1 MLSVDSGSSSADVG
15 REDKKTGKPVAIIYS
30 DGRRDGC
37 FIRVDDS
44 KPGNTSTPPIV
55 VQDGEHIA
63 VEPTHDPEG
72 RDVVMIGGK
81 SGSGKS
87 YAARNFAIRYHRLY
101 PDRTVRLISYLEED
115 KTLDAC
121 PFIERVK
128 ADKYTE
134 SPPELKD
141 FDESLTIFDDIE
153 GYEKSDKAIHAA
165 LQQAIDMIA
174 TTGRHNASSL
184 VVCSHLLTDY
194 KRTRLFLGEAHMY
207 IVFPHGCS
215 VSQLS
220 RLLGGYGGADTKDIA
235 KIRSLP
241 TRWVALRT
249 SFPPMVVHENGV
261 YLLHQEDRPKGK
273 GRVQTSTGIEREESD
288 HEEERDAETWRRRAF
303 YEGERYERERG
314 KKRDRDVQ
322 D

>member
-1 MLSVDSGSSSADVG
+1 MLSVDNGMPSADVG
-15 REDKKTGKPVAIIYS
+15 SDRRKSVKPVAIIYS
-30 DGRRDGC
+30 NSGRRDGQ
-37 FIRVDDS
+37 FVSVDDS
-44 KPGNTSTPPIV
+44 KPGNTTTPPV
-55 VQDGEHIA
+55 TVTESEHIA

-101 PDRTVRLISYLEED
+101 PDRPVRLLSYLEED
-115 KTLDAC
+115 KTIDAC
-121 PFIERVK
+121 SFIERI
-128 ADKYTE
+128 DPEKYAN
-134 SPPELKD
+134 SPPKLDNFEK
-141 FDESLTIFDDIE
+141 SLTIFDDIE
-153 GYEKSDKAIHAA
+153 GFEKGNKAIHVA
-165 LQQAIDMIA
+165 LQQVIDMVA

-215 VSQLS
+215 LTQLT
-220 RLLGGYGGADTKDIA
+220 RLLGGYGGADKKDIT

-249 SFPPMVVHENGV
+249 SFPPMVIHENGV
-261 YLLHQEDRPKGK
+261 YLLHQEDRTKVKGT
-273 GRVQTSTGIEREESD
+273 TSTGVELPES
-288 HEEERDAETWRRRAF
+288 EEEEAPRGRGGRRDEDI
-303 YEGERYERERG
+303 RERDRSRM
-314 KKRDRDVQ
+314 RDQSRFYGRG
-322 D
+322 